1 MEKLLAPK
9 PFSCDLCGE
18 TFSRRSSMIQH
29 RRMHTGE
36 KPYRCEICLK
46 AFTRPYTLQKHRCSH
61 TGEKPFSCD
70 LCGRNF
76 SRSSTLLEHK
86 RTHAG
91 EKPFQCDICQEYFSR
106 RSTLH
111 QHQRTHTG
119 EKPFVCEICGK
130 RFTRRYT
137 LQKHAKDHTCDAPY
151 KCSVCGQ
158 QFARPYALQK
168 HQRCHSGEKQYT
180 CDVCGENFS
189 RRSNLHVHQRTH
201 TGEKPFK
208 CTICG
213 NLFSR
218 RSNLQVHVRSHSG
231 IKPYKCDICSKQFV
245 RSSTL
250 VKHMQ
255 AHLSTDNSLFEEER
269 PVTKVDM
276 TSSINTNPSKFVSN
290 ICSSSTYGVNKDKNN
305 SNLFDCGTNMPSSE
319 PTKPKRN
326 DDNYKNNP
334 SINSTHHCKPTDPR
348 LPMEQS
354 SLYLCTHCGKPSSKC
369 NHLQTLPV
377 SLPQPEMLDSQ
388 QLSSYTPVPSKN
400 RLSTSLTPRKWLEP
414 PTVIVATSENPND
427 KLDPATCLHTTRSP
441 WQRNIPSSLVTTPLC
456 STLVIMQPP
465 SVMETWIFFLFLSG
479 CQETHSLIYILSNHM
494 LLIWIF
500 MNFSL
505 FFFFFLT

>member
-1 MEKLLAPK
+1 MRPSHDAAQW
-9 PFSCDLCGE
+9 FS
-18 TFSRRSSMIQH
+18 
-29 RRMHTGE
+29 TGV
-36 KPYRCEICLK
+36 C
-46 AFTRPYTLQKHRCSH
+46 TLVRSH
-61 TGEKPFSCD
+61 TAVRSAWKPS
-70 LCGRNF
+70 LGPTLSRNTGAAIQVRNH
-76 SRSSTLLEHK
+76 SHVISVDVTSPGAAPCSSTNGLTPERSHSNVIYVRNISLGGAHCISTNGHTQEK
-86 RTHAG
+86 NPLSVRSAVNDSLDGTH
-91 EKPFQCDICQEYFSR
+91 C
-106 RSTLH
+106 RSTPK
-111 QHQRTHTG
+111 T
-119 EKPFVCEICGK
+119 
-130 RFTRRYT
+130 
-137 LQKHAKDHTCDAPY
+137 TCDAPY

-505 FFFFFLT
+505 FFFSFF